1 MLASGVSVESLILV
15 SLLPCLVVP
24 CRMDGN
30 VIPALEFGARPPR
43 ARSRQDGYDVHIDED
58 QVHRQRMKGEAAR
71 SSPAKFD
78 GFIGMNEQQSTYT
91 TQLGD
96 DLSPPPRISNLTG
109 RMAMQQYHFPRRRNE
124 KGRRIHMWG
133 EEVARNDVKSSIK
146 TIKRRETVF

>member
-15 SLLPCLVVP
+15 SPLPCLVVP
-24 CRMDGN
+24 CWMDGS
-30 VIPALEFGARPPR
+30 VIPALEFGARPPP
-43 ARSRQDGYDVHIDED
+43 ARSRQDGYDVHIDEE

-78 GFIGMNEQQSTYT
+78 DVKSCLWIRCIGTNEQQSTYT

-109 RMAMQQYHFPRRRNE
+109 RMAVQQYQFPRRRNE

-133 EEVARNDVKSSIK
+133 EEVARNDIELS
-146 TIKRRETVF
+146 